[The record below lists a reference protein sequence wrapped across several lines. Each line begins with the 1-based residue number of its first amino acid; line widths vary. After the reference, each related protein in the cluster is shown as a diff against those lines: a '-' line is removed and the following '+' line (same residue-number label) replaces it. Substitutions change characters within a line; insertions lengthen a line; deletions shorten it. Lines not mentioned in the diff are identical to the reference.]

1 MDKKKKKIISFAVFA
16 IGLAVLVAGAVFLV
30 LNLTRGTDIADG
42 EYLISV
48 GKWTLAD
55 EVSMRTCTD
64 EYPDPNCG
72 PEEGK
77 ETTIDN
83 RVVWNFTEIGKGTL
97 TTNAHENDYDFIWA
111 IEDGKLK
118 IETKWLY
125 DLENEYDYKLD
136 QKAGELILSADGEE
150 YKFVAEQ

>member
-1 MDKKKKKIISFAVFA
+1 MDKKKKKIISFAVFT

-42 EYLISV
+42 EYLVSV

-55 EVSMRTCTD
+55 EVSVRTCTD
-64 EYPDPNCG
+64 EYLDPNCG
-72 PEEGK
+72 PEEGE